1 MRILKYIFR
10 FFNSLRRFLHLL
22 LLLLIFSFI
31 LLGLAEQGVQIPD
44 SAALHV
50 APSGVLV
57 EQLAGQ
63 PLERAIAEA
72 RGNGVQQTLVKDV
85 TDSLEAAVKDDRIKA
100 VVLDLD
106 DLRGGGL
113 SKLQTI
119 AAQIDKVRESGKR
132 VIAVGDNF
140 TQQQYYLA
148 AHADEIYMHEFGA
161 LVIEGFGYYRIYL
174 KGVIDK
180 LKIDL
185 NVFRVGKYKSFV
197 EPFIRDDMSEEDKVA
212 SERWLGS
219 LWSVYKRDIE
229 AARDLDANSLDAYA
243 NNYVEL
249 LRAADGDMA
258 KVALDAGLV
267 DHLGGRQEV
276 RNQLIELAGRSDDDA
291 GTYSSIHFQTYLQGI
306 RALRAPARQAAKV
319 GVLVASG
326 EIIDGEAGLG
336 TIGGDTLAQ
345 LVNQAANDDSIKAL
359 VLRVDSPGG
368 SMFASQVVFEQLQR
382 LKDMGK
388 PLIVSMSSVAASGGY
403 YIAMLAD
410 EIWASESTITG
421 SIGVGALIPT
431 FQRSLDSLGIHVD
444 GIGTAPLSGQ
454 FRPDRELGEDAREL
468 VQMTIDDAYRV
479 FVGKV
484 ADARG
489 MSVERAGDLA
499 EGRVWIGSDALDL
512 GLVDELGGLEPA
524 VAAAA
529 RLAGLT
535 EGDYGIKYVE
545 PPLTLRE
552 RLILEFAVRATGLVR
567 VLGTRL
573 GAPTTD
579 LLARL
584 LDRVEHEI
592 GVLANLNDP
601 RGLYYH
607 CFCQLP

>member
-219 LWSVYKRDIE
+219 LWSVYTRDIE
-229 AARDLDANSLDAYA
+229 AARDLEANSLDAYA

-306 RALRAPARQAAKV
+306 RALRVPERKAAKV

-326 EIIDGEAGLG
+326 EIIDGEADRG
-336 TIGGDTLAQ
+336 TIGGDTLAE
-345 LVNQAANDDSIKAL
+345 LVNQAAGDDSIKAL

-489 MSVERAGDLA
+489 MSVDRAGDLA

>member
-1 MRILKYIFR
+1 MKIFKFIFR
-10 FFNSLRRFLHLL
+10 FFNSLRKVLHLI

-31 LLGLAEQGVQIPD
+31 LLGLAEQGVQIPH
-44 SAALHV
+44 SAALLV

-57 EQLAGQ
+57 EQLEGR
-63 PLERAIAEA
+63 PIERAIAEV
-72 RGNGVQQTLVKDV
+72 RGDGVQQTLVKDV
-85 TDSLEAAVKDDRIKA
+85 TDSLEAAATDDRIK
-100 VVLDLD
+100 VIVLVLD
-106 DLRGGGL
+106 DLSGGGL

-119 AAQIDKVRESGKR
+119 AVAIDKVRESGKP
-132 VIAVGDNF
+132 VIAIGDNF

-148 AHADEIYMHEFGA
+148 AHADEIYMHEFGT
-161 LVIEGFGYYRIYL
+161 LVIEGFGYYRTYL
-174 KGVIDK
+174 KDVIEK

-197 EPFIRDDMSEEDKVA
+197 EPFIRNDMSEEDKAA

-229 AARDLDANSLDAYA
+229 NTRGLETNSLDAYA
-243 NNYVEL
+243 NNFLDL
-249 LRAADGDMA
+249 LRAADGDTA
-258 KVALDAGLV
+258 RVALDAGLV
-267 DHLGGRQEV
+267 DHLGGRQAF
-276 RNQLIELAGRSDDDA
+276 RDRLIELAGESHDDT
-291 GTYSSIHFQTYLQGI
+291 GTYNSIHFQTYLQGI
-306 RALRAPARQAAKV
+306 RALQIPEKKAAMV

-326 EIIDGEAGLG
+326 EIVDGEAGLG

-345 LVNQAANDDSIKAL
+345 LVKQAANDDAIKAL

-368 SMFASQVVFEQLQR
+368 SMFASEVVFEQLQQ
-382 LKDMGK
+382 LKAMGK

-431 FQRSLDSLGIHVD
+431 FQRTLDSLGIHVD
-444 GIGTAPLSGQ
+444 GIGTTRLSGQ
-454 FRPDRELGEDAREL
+454 FRADRELGEDAREL
-468 VQMTIDDAYRV
+468 VQLTIDEAYRV

-484 ADARG
+484 ADERG
-489 MSVERAGDLA
+489 MSFERAGDLA
-499 EGRVWIGSDALDL
+499 EGRVWIGTDALDL

-529 RLAGLT
+529 RQAGLV
-535 EGDYGIKYVE
+535 EGEYGIKYVE
-545 PPLTLRE
+545 QPLTLRE
-552 RLILEFAVRATGLVR
+552 RLLLEFAVNATGLVR
-567 VLGTRL
+567 MMGMQAGTNTR
-573 GAPTTD
+573 D
-579 LLARL
+579 LLARIVG
-584 LDRVEHEI
+584 RVEREI
-592 GVLANLNDP
+592 GLLANLNDP

>member
-219 LWSVYKRDIE
+219 LWSVYTRDIE
-229 AARDLDANSLDAYA
+229 AARDLEANSLDAYA

-276 RNQLIELAGRSDDDA
+276 RNQLIELAGRSDDV
-291 GTYSSIHFQTYLQGI
+291 QTYLQGI
-306 RALRAPARQAAKV
+306 RALRVPARQAAKV

-336 TIGGDTLAQ
+336 TIGGDTLAE
-345 LVNQAANDDSIKAL
+345 LVNQAAGDDSIKAL

-489 MSVERAGDLA
+489 MSVDRAGDLA

>member
-219 LWSVYKRDIE
+219 LWSVYTRDIE
-229 AARDLDANSLDAYA
+229 AARDLEANSLDAYA

-291 GTYSSIHFQTYLQGI
+291 GTSDLS
-306 RALRAPARQAAKV
+306 ARHPC
-319 GVLVASG
+319 VA
-326 EIIDGEAGLG
+326 G
-336 TIGGDTLAQ
+336 T
-345 LVNQAANDDSIKAL
+345 
-359 VLRVDSPGG
+359 
-368 SMFASQVVFEQLQR
+368 
-382 LKDMGK
+382 GK
-388 PLIVSMSSVAASGGY
+388 
-403 YIAMLAD
+403 
-410 EIWASESTITG
+410 ESRK
-421 SIGVGALIPT
+421 S
-431 FQRSLDSLGIHVD
+431 R
-444 GIGTAPLSGQ
+444 
-454 FRPDRELGEDAREL
+454 R
-468 VQMTIDDAYRV
+468 
-479 FVGKV
+479 
-484 ADARG
+484 
-489 MSVERAGDLA
+489 
-499 EGRVWIGSDALDL
+499 
-512 GLVDELGGLEPA
+512 LGGFG
-524 VAAAA
+524 
-529 RLAGLT
+529 RNH
-535 EGDYGIKYVE
+535 
-545 PPLTLRE
+545 RW
-552 RLILEFAVRATGLVR
+552 
-567 VLGTRL
+567 
-573 GAPTTD
+573 
-579 LLARL
+579 
-584 LDRVEHEI
+584 
-592 GVLANLNDP
+592 
-601 RGLYYH
+601 
-607 CFCQLP
+607 